1 MAVAAAAPLILASVL
16 SLRKDMPG
24 DLYFQVPT
32 RSSTV
37 NLVVAVALATVWPI
51 LLIICPN
58 FSLLKKSLKS
68 VACADR
74 APIAMIAPMRMVH
87 RCLIIV
93 FNLWMIFL

>member
-51 LLIICPN
+51 LLIICPKLP
-58 FSLLKKSLKS
+58 LLKMSLKS
-68 VACADR
+68 VACEVEATDANI
-74 APIAMIAPMRMVH
+74 APIRMVH
-87 RCLIIV
+87 RCLVIV
-93 FNLWMIFL
+93 FEV